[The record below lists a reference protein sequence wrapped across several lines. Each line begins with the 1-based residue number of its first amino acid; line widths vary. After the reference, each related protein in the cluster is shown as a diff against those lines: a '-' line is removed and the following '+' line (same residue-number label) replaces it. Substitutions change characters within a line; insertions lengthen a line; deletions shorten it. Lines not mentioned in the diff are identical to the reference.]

1 MATNAGPVY
10 GKQYIRYAES
20 YQAVTN
26 DESGGV
32 GTVEIGEFR
41 AVSTA
46 NWAPFNTGIYAAPG
60 NAFISAPSTILGV
73 NQAYMPTATASP
85 QTNRAITV
93 ATSGLLLMETEPGAT
108 PSLATPALQV
118 NSLGQ
123 ASSGGTLVTK
133 DGTSP
138 TVREIITIGGRT
150 MALVSFT

>member
-20 YQAVTN
+20 FQAVT
-26 DESGGV
+26 DDQSGGV

-41 AVSTA
+41 VVYAA
-46 NWAPFNTGIYAAPG
+46 DWAPFNSGIYAAPG
-60 NAFISAPSTILGV
+60 DAFTVLPSTILGV

-93 ATSGLLLMETEPGAT
+93 ATSGLLLVETEPGST
-108 PSLATPALQV
+108 PVVNTALTV
-118 NSLGQ
+118 NALGQ
-123 ASSGGTLVTK
+123 ASSGGTAVTK
-133 DGTSP
+133 DGTEP